1 VMKKG
6 MIKVSVFYPGGED
19 IFFDMDY
26 YSNQHMAMVRE
37 LLGDALKE
45 SSVERGI
52 SGGAP
57 GSIPHYAA
65 LAGLYFESME
75 AFDDSFGRN
84 AAKIMA
90 DVSRFTNSKALIQ
103 ISEVIF

>member
-1 VMKKG
+1 

-19 IFFDMDY
+19 IFFDIDY
-26 YSNQHMAMVRE
+26 YSNQHVVMVRE

-57 GSIPHYAA
+57 GSIPPYAA
-65 LAGLYFESME
+65 VASLYFESIE
-75 AFDDSFGRN
+75 SFDVSFGPH

-103 ISEVIF
+103 ISEVIL